1 MHELHLQPAA
11 EADLV
16 AIWQTSFE
24 HWGEAQADHYLDA
37 LNEGLALLANNPSL
51 GADCRWIRADY
62 RRLVLQHH
70 VAYYRIAGTRIEISR
85 VLHERMEPARY
96 LAMGESDR
104 Q

>member
-24 HWGEAQADHYLDA
+24 HAQADHYLDA
-37 LNEGLALLANNPSL
+37 LNEGLALLANNPWL

-70 VAYYRIAGTRIEISR
+70 VVYYRIAGTRIEISR
-85 VLHERMEPARY
+85 VLHERMEPARH